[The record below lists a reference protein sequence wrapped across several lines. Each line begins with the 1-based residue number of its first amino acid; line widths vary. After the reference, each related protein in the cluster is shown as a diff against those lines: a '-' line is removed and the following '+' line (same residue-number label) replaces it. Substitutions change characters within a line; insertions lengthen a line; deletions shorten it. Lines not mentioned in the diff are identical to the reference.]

1 MNLPT
6 IPADKANHYAY
17 GGLAAL
23 AGAALGLFLALS
35 LARSRV
41 LPPWPWLLLFTA
53 ALFAVL
59 LAWVAGGWKEAR
71 DHYANVRAM
80 EAHGAAVDAAIAANE
95 PPPGLVL
102 PHEVSAADM
111 WWTTAGAL
119 PVVGTLL
126 IVAWAGRAQ

>member
-1 MNLPT
+1 MFAVPI

-17 GGLAAL
+17 GGGAAL

-41 LPPWPWLLLFTA
+41 LPPWPWLD
-53 ALFAVL
+53 ALHPALCAVL
-59 LAWVAGGWKEAR
+59 LAWLAGCWKEAR
-71 DHYANVRAM
+71 DHDANVRAI
-80 EAHGAAVDAAIAANE
+80 EAHAAAADAAIARNE
-95 PPPGLVL
+95 LPPTLVL
-102 PHEVSAADM
+102 PHEVSAADK

-126 IVAWAGRAQ
+126 LVAWAGRV